1 MNRACSRVSK
11 TGSDTLGCGVG
22 FSVLLPREQ
31 PKFGVVSAIK
41 QALQLGRY

>member
-11 TGSDTLGCGVG
+11 TGSGALGYGVG

-31 PKFGVVSAIK
+31 PKVWCGLDHKAGTSV
-41 QALQLGRY
+41 G